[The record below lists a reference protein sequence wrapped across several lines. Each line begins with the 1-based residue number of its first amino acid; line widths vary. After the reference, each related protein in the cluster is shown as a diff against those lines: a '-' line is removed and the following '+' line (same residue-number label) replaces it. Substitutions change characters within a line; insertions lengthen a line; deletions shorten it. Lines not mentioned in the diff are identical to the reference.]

1 MQFRVEDWLMKP
13 KILVVDDEEL
23 IRLSLRKL
31 LEKNGYRVEVA
42 SSAAEALEKL
52 KADGFRIVITD
63 IMMPDM
69 DGVEL
74 LKKIKEQ
81 DRSIYV
87 IMITAYASLERAIA
101 SLKFGAG
108 DFIQKPYENR
118 EILEAVQK
126 AVETLEEDGK
136 SVELAVS
143 VKQEVVNAFRSTCH
157 RSVTELAS
165 AVKKITGTDTSINI
179 EGPVVEEVEN
189 FPNLVGG
196 EGIAMV
202 GSYASLYGA
211 LSGSATLLFPIEDA
225 IRFVEILS
233 GKKVDYADFPN
244 PQDREVLKEVGS
256 IISED
261 HTRRLK
267 ELANIDV
274 KITPASFVDL
284 VSGNFVS
291 FLELRTGRKR
301 QYYFAHRLNF
311 HIGGAKQI
319 LGYLLFIF
327 DLRNIGVLNSRFS

>member
-1 MQFRVEDWLMKP
+1 MQP

-31 LEKNGYRVEVA
+31 LEKHGYPVEVA
-42 SSAAEALEKL
+42 SSASEALEKL

-69 DGVEL
+69 DGIEL
-74 LKKIKEQ
+74 LRKIKEQ
-81 DRSIYV
+81 DRGIYV

-101 SLKFGAG
+101 SLKFGAS

-118 EILEAVQK
+118 EIIEAVKK
-126 AVETLEEDGK
+126 AVETLEEESRGP
-136 SVELAVS
+136 ELAVS
-143 VKQEVVNAFRSTCH
+143 VKPAVIDAFRRTCH
-157 RSVTELAS
+157 ESVAELAE
-165 AVKKITGTDTSINI
+165 AVRKITGIDTSIKI
-179 EGPVVEEVEN
+179 EGPVVEEIEN

-225 IRFVEILS
+225 IRFIELLS
-233 GKKVDYADFPN
+233 DKKVDYADFPN
-244 PQDREVLKEVGS
+244 PDDREVLKEVGS

-261 HTRRLK
+261 HTRRLR
-267 ELANIDV
+267 ELAGIDV

-301 QYYFAHRLNF
+301 QYYFAHKLLF
-311 HIGGAKQI
+311 QIGGAKQI
-319 LGYLLFIF
+319 LGYLLLIF
-327 DLRNIGVLNSRFS
+327 DLRNIGVLNSRFQ

>member
-1 MQFRVEDWLMKP
+1 MEP

-31 LEKNGYRVEVA
+31 LEKHGYPVEVA
-42 SSAAEALEKL
+42 SSAAEALDKL

-69 DGVEL
+69 DGIEL
-74 LKKIKEQ
+74 LKRIKEL
-81 DRSIYV
+81 DRGIYV

-118 EILEAVQK
+118 EILEAVEK
-126 AVETLEEDGK
+126 AVETLEEEA
-136 SVELAVS
+136 STRPAVS
-143 VKQEVVNAFRSTCH
+143 VKRSVVDTFRKTCH
-157 RSVTELAS
+157 ESVAGLAE
-165 AVKKITGTDTSINI
+165 AVRKITGIDTSISI
-179 EGPVVEEVEN
+179 DGPVVEEIEK

-211 LSGSATLLFPIEDA
+211 LSGSAALLFPIEDA

-233 GKKVDYADFPN
+233 DKKVDYADFPN
-244 PQDREVLKEVGS
+244 EDDMQVIKEVGS
-256 IISED
+256 ILSEE
-261 HTRRLK
+261 HTKKLST
-267 ELANIDV
+267 LAGIDV

-301 QYYFAHRLNF
+301 QYYFAHRLTF
-311 HIGGAKQI
+311 HIGEAKQI
-319 LGYLLFIF
+319 LSYLLLIF
-327 DLRNIGVLNSRFS
+327 DLRNIGVLNSRFP